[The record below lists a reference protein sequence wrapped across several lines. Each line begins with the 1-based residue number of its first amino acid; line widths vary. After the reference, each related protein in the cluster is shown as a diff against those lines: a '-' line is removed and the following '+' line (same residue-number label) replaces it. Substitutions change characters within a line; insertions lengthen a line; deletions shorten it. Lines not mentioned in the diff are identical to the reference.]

1 MANKL
6 RKMLGDKNAPCTRS
20 LLQLIED
27 QDKPSVCEWCL
38 DYAEAQFLPI
48 FESRCHGDCRLRSA
62 LNAARDYLG
71 GKLKFTEVK
80 STIWYDGVCATSDD
94 PVAQAAERAIGQAA
108 SVVRYPSKW
117 HALAVY
123 FYGAAAIAYDR
134 IGLNERTEVYDA
146 IAEEVCADM
155 AAALQAT
162 ANKGVQSG
170 IIVKRS
176 TP

>member
-20 LLQLIED
+20 LLRLIEA
-27 QDKPSVCEWCL
+27 QDKTTVCKWRL
-38 DYAEAQFLPI
+38 DYAEARILPI
-48 FESRCHGDCRLRSA
+48 FESRRHGDCRLRNA

-71 GKLKFTEVK
+71 GKLKFAEAK
-80 STIWYDGVCATSDD
+80 STIWCDCATSDD
-94 PVAQAAERAIGQAA
+94 PVAQAAERAVGQAA

-155 AAALQAT
+155 TAALQAT
-162 ANKGVQSG
+162 E
-170 IIVKRS
+170 II
-176 TP
+176 